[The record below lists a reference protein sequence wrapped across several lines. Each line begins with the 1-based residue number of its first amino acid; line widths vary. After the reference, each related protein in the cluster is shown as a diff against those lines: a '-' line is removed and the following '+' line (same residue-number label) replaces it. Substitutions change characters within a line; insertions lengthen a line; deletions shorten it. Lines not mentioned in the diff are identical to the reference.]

1 MGAQL
6 QKADTEYF
14 LVLAEYRVLTAAQLA
29 LLFRCNEVALR
40 KRLRKLNTAGFV
52 EIVTRGGTAARGRP
66 EQAYC
71 LTEAALDYM
80 RGTRILRHDLK
91 GGGLRSISLGQ
102 IEHQLLINAVRIQCI
117 QMHWLI
123 PQITV
128 RFWEAGS
135 SDPPVTPE
143 GRPLTVQER
152 FISSDPEV
160 AEVEYTPDGVIA
172 MTHAEARKTIL
183 FFLEADTGT
192 QSLISDSRSTADVRQ
207 KLMNYSSCL
216 QQGVYRRYEDVL
228 QAQLRGFRLLLAT
241 TNAARFSGLC
251 RLTHKMGSCD
261 FVWISWLQQLQEQG
275 LWAPIW
281 ARGGDGGTPESILGT
296 LMPTPCP
303 APAQVKCPLSFP
315 RTTWQVVRSWLG
327 L

>member
-1 MGAQL
+1 MGTQL
-6 QKADTEYF
+6 QNTDMEYF
-14 LVLAEYRVLTAAQLA
+14 RVLAEYRVLTVAQLA

-40 KRLRKLNTAGFV
+40 KRLRQLNVAGFV

-71 LTEAALDYM
+71 LTEAALDHM
-80 RGTRILRHDLK
+80 RGAHLLQDDVRP
-91 GGGLRSISLGQ
+91 GALRSISLGQ
-102 IEHQLLINAVRIQCI
+102 IEHQLLVNAVRIQCI
-117 QMHWLI
+117 QMHWLM

-135 SDPPVTPE
+135 SETPVAPD

-152 FISSDPEV
+152 FTSSDPEV
-160 AEVEYTPDGVIA
+160 VEVEYTPDGVIA
-172 MTHAEARKTIL
+172 VTHAAARKTLL

-192 QSLISDSRSTADVRQ
+192 QPLISESRSTADVRQ
-207 KLMNYSSCL
+207 KLLNYNSCL
-216 QQGVYRRYEDVL
+216 QEGAYRRYEDVL
-228 QAQLRGFRLLLAT
+228 QTQLRGFRLLLVTANAT
-241 TNAARFSGLC
+241 RFSGLC
-251 RLTHKMGSCD
+251 RLTRQMGSCD
-261 FVWISWLQQLQEQG
+261 FVWLSWLQRLQEQG

-281 ARGGDGGTPESILGT
+281 APGGDDGAPESILGT

-303 APAQVKCPLSFP
+303 TPGQVKCPPSFP